1 MIFLYFYWWVVNLKA
16 VSYTHL
22 DITAF
27 EDPDLVEYLH
37 RQGYEEEVIQAY
49 RWRSYPVDRAY
60 GCLLYTS
67 DCCFYYIYSVDF
79 SSRNLGNELP
89 MDA

>member
-1 MIFLYFYWWVVNLKA
+1 MLKIGNEKGVHFEMNLSDDVMLK
-16 VSYTHL
+16 SYKINIHNN
-22 DITAF
+22 F
-27 EDPDLVEYLH
+27 EMCIRDSHETV
-37 RQGYEEEVIQAY
+37 
-49 RWRSYPVDRAY
+49 
-60 GCLLYTS
+60 